1 MDSMRVGF
9 GVNLMSTWA
18 ALRPRTALRR
28 FRNES
33 GAITVEAVLWVPF
46 FVFFFVIIADVSL
59 MFHGQSKAM
68 RIVQDANRHASSGYF
83 MTKDEVEAN
92 ILAAV
97 QVFAPNATV
106 ETTYGLLDVATT
118 VVIPASD
125 LQAVG
130 LIAKFAGLNITITS
144 NHLLEI

>member
-1 MDSMRVGF
+1 M
-9 GVNLMSTWA
+9 
-18 ALRPRTALRR
+18 
-28 FRNES
+28 
-33 GAITVEAVLWVPF
+33 PF

-130 LIAKFAGLNITITS
+130 LIAKFAGLNITIKS